1 MATDVADLLI
11 RIEASTAQLRTQLSQ
26 AERATQQ
33 ASQAMSRS
41 LRAVDVANDNAV
53 RSSVNLRHA
62 LHGVSLQAQDVVV
75 QLSAGANPLQVLIQQ
90 GGQVA
95 GAFGPA
101 FGPAGLLI
109 VGVGAAALAIQSLVG
124 DVDDLT
130 AAADAA
136 GRTAAALDRTL
147 ADGIDTAD
155 ELATKYREMTEELRA
170 FERVAISSA
179 ERAAMD
185 ELETVRRAIDGQVDS
200 IRAGFRAFEAAQQNA
215 RQMFAGQI
223 TPELEAEYAAAEQVR
238 QALEDFAAGGSA
250 TELAIALDRLA
261 ASGGEVV
268 GPLREILDG
277 TDGDGL
283 IELARQANSAAETLE
298 RLNAARAILDGTAT
312 VAQREAFNRPGARSR
327 SGGRRERTFADVL
340 ADLNTAGIKRS
351 AAEISAAFREG
362 EQVFLRTR
370 TEAERY
376 AAELARLDELLTIGA
391 IDQETYNRAIEQIGK
406 TTEKASRAGVQFG
419 NIMTSAFEDAIIQGE
434 NLRSVLGGL
443 LQDLARMGIRSGL
456 NGLFGEG
463 APFGLGSL
471 GGFVGDLFGGFFA
484 EGGRPPMGKVSVV
497 GEKGP
502 ELFVPDT
509 AGTIIPN
516 GKLGGMTFAPVY
528 QIDARNSTLSAGEI
542 RAIVDASSRKAVDD
556 VRNLM
561 NRTGSARI

>member
-75 QLSAGANPLQVLIQQ
+75 QLSAGTNPLQVLIQQ

-312 VAQREAFNRPGARSR
+312 AAQREAFNRPGARSR

>member
-53 RSSVNLRHA
+53 RSSVNLRNA

-75 QLSAGANPLQVLIQQ
+75 QLSAGTNPLQVLIQQ

-312 VAQREAFNRPGARSR
+312 AAQREAFNRPGARSR

>member
-312 VAQREAFNRPGARSR
+312 AAQREAFNRPGARSR